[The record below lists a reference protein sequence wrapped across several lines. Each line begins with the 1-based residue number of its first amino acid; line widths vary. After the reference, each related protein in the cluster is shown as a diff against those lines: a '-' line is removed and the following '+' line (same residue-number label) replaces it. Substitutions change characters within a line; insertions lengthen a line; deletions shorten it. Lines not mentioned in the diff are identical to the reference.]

1 MNKCI
6 FIIIAYERRWRQ
18 ATIHWGAL
26 SLWRGE
32 SGGAAVA
39 RTLPPSPRG
48 VLPKSKTNENDPI
61 GERTGARIGAS
72 LQVWTLLRLRTAAL
86 RHLGNTPLKLF
97 LVGMGALRRP
107 RRRAK
112 RLATEQIGLDAPP

>member
-1 MNKCI
+1 MVRKYRGDKKNRIVKMC
-6 FIIIAYERRWRQ
+6 
-18 ATIHWGAL
+18 GAPL
-26 SLWRGE
+26 E
-32 SGGAAVA
+32 
-39 RTLPPSPRG
+39 G